1 MTLLEELL
9 GLVAEGGA
17 HSYAELATQLAVTQ
31 PFLESMLEDLAR
43 LGYLE
48 RITGGC
54 DSDCASCP
62 IGGCSISGQGRL
74 WSLTAKGASAGAE
87 ISG

>member
-9 GLVAEGGA
+9 RLVAEGGV
-17 HSYAELATQLAVTQ
+17 HSYAQLATHLSVTQ

-43 LGYLE
+43 LGYVE
-48 RITGGC
+48 RITSGC

-74 WSLTAKGASAGAE
+74 WSLTAKGASAATE
-87 ISG
+87 IAG

>member
-9 GLVAEGGA
+9 GLVAEGGL
-17 HSYAELATQLAVTQ
+17 HSYAELATHLSVTQ
-31 PFLESMLEDLAR
+31 PLLESMLEDLAR
-43 LGYLE
+43 LGYVE

-62 IGGCSISGQGRL
+62 IGGCSIAGQGSL
-74 WSLTAKGASAGAE
+74 WSLTAKGAIAGAE
-87 ISG
+87 IVG